1 MSKQT
6 KITKE
11 IILEKALEIIR
22 TQGIEK
28 VSNREIAKKLN
39 SSIRPIY
46 YQFKNSEEL
55 YNELLMKM
63 ETYFYSFLLDNEI
76 EDIPKYKQIGI
87 NYIKFAKEETNI
99 FKALFMKK
107 NNLVVENFIGQI
119 KEFKEIEKF
128 VKLSTN
134 LKNEEIKSF
143 HVKMWIF
150 THGLA
155 TLIASNTINFND
167 QQIRD
172 LLSYEFQALMLL
184 EENPNNKL
192 VLKKGEIK
200 W

>member
-1 MSKQT
+1 MSKPT

-63 ETYFYSFLLDNEI
+63 ETYFYSFLLDNAV

-87 NYIKFAKEETNI
+87 NYIKFAKEEPNI

-128 VKLSTN
+128 VKVSTN

-155 TLIASNTINFND
+155 TLVASNTINFND

-172 LLSYEFQALMLL
+172 LLSYEFQALMIL
-184 EENPNNKL
+184 EENPNNK
-192 VLKKGEIK
+192 
-200 W
+200 

>member
-1 MSKQT
+1 MSKPT

-87 NYIKFAKEETNI
+87 NYIKFAKEEPNI

-128 VKLSTN
+128 VKVSTN

-155 TLIASNTINFND
+155 TLVASNTINFND

-184 EENPNNKL
+184 EENPNNKW

-200 W
+200 

>member
-1 MSKQT
+1 MSKPT

-87 NYIKFAKEETNI
+87 NYIKFAKEEPNI

-128 VKLSTN
+128 VKVSTN

-184 EENPNNKL
+184 EENPNNKW
-192 VLKKGEIK
+192 VLNKGEIK
-200 W
+200 

>member
-1 MSKQT
+1 MSKPT

-128 VKLSTN
+128 VKVSTN

-184 EENPNNKL
+184 EENPNNKW

-200 W
+200 

>member
-1 MSKQT
+1 MSKPT

-11 IILEKALEIIR
+11 IILEKALEIVR

-87 NYIKFAKEETNI
+87 NYIKFAKEEPNI

-128 VKLSTN
+128 VKVSTN

-184 EENPNNKL
+184 EENPNNKW

-200 W
+200 

>member
-1 MSKQT
+1 MSKPT

-128 VKLSTN
+128 VKVSTN

-155 TLIASNTINFND
+155 TLVASNTINFND

-184 EENPNNKL
+184 EENPNNKW

-200 W
+200 

>member
-1 MSKQT
+1 MSKPT

-128 VKLSTN
+128 VKVSTN

-184 EENPNNKL
+184 EENPNNKW
-192 VLKKGEIK
+192 VLKKEK
-200 W
+200 

>member
-1 MSKQT
+1 MSKPT

-87 NYIKFAKEETNI
+87 NYIKFAKEESNI

-128 VKLSTN
+128 VKVSTN

-184 EENPNNKL
+184 EENPNNKW

-200 W
+200 

>member
-1 MSKQT
+1 MSKPT

-76 EDIPKYKQIGI
+76 EDIPKYKQVGI
-87 NYIKFAKEETNI
+87 NYIKFAKEEPNI

-128 VKLSTN
+128 VKVSTN
-134 LKNEEIKSF
+134 LKNEEIKTF

-155 TLIASNTINFND
+155 TLVASNTINFND

-184 EENPNNKL
+184 EENPNNKW

-200 W
+200 

>member
-1 MSKQT
+1 MSKPT

-87 NYIKFAKEETNI
+87 NYIKFAKEESNI

-128 VKLSTN
+128 VKVSTN

-155 TLIASNTINFND
+155 TLVASNTINFND

-184 EENPNNKL
+184 EENPNNKW

-200 W
+200 

>member
-1 MSKQT
+1 MSKPT

-87 NYIKFAKEETNI
+87 NYIKFAKEESNI

-107 NNLVVENFIGQI
+107 NNLVVEHFIGQI

-128 VKLSTN
+128 VKVSTN

-184 EENPNNKL
+184 EENPNNKW

-200 W
+200 

>member
-1 MSKQT
+1 MSKPT

-87 NYIKFAKEETNI
+87 NYIKFAKEEPNI

-119 KEFKEIEKF
+119 KEFNEIEKF

-155 TLIASNTINFND
+155 TLVASNTINFND

-184 EENPNNKL
+184 EENPNNKW

-200 W
+200 

>member
-1 MSKQT
+1 MSKPT

-128 VKLSTN
+128 VKVSTN

-184 EENPNNKL
+184 EENPNNKW

>member
-1 MSKQT
+1 MSKPT

-11 IILEKALEIIR
+11 LILEKAFEIAK

-55 YNELLMKM
+55 YNELLIKM
-63 ETYFYSFLLDNEI
+63 EEYFYRFLLDNTI
-76 EDIPKYKQIGI
+76 ENIPKYKQVGI
-87 NYIKFAKEETNI
+87 NYIKFAKCETNI
-99 FKALFMKK
+99 FKDLFMRKT
-107 NNLVVENFIGQI
+107 NLVVENFIKQT
-119 KEFKEIEKF
+119 KEFKEVEKLI
-128 VKLSTN
+128 KISTN
-134 LKNEEIKSF
+134 LKDEEIKKF

-155 TLIASNTINFND
+155 TLVANNTINLTNN
-167 QQIRD
+167 QITE

-184 EENPNNKL
+184 EENPNNKW
-192 VLKKGEIK
+192 VLNKGEIK

>member
-1 MSKQT
+1 MSKPT

-87 NYIKFAKEETNI
+87 NYIKFAKEEPNI

-128 VKLSTN
+128 LKVSTN

-172 LLSYEFQALMLL
+172 LLSHEFQALMLL
-184 EENPNNKL
+184 EENPNNKW

-200 W
+200 

>member
-1 MSKQT
+1 MSKPT

-87 NYIKFAKEETNI
+87 NYIKFAKEEPNI

-119 KEFKEIEKF
+119 KEFNEIEKF
-128 VKLSTN
+128 IKVSTN

-184 EENPNNKL
+184 EENPNNKW

-200 W
+200 

>member
-1 MSKQT
+1 MSKPT

-87 NYIKFAKEETNI
+87 NYIKFAKEEPNI

-155 TLIASNTINFND
+155 TLVASNTINFND

-184 EENPNNKL
+184 EENPNNKW

-200 W
+200 

>member
-1 MSKQT
+1 MSKPT

-87 NYIKFAKEETNI
+87 NYIKFAKEEPNI

-128 VKLSTN
+128 VKVSTN

-155 TLIASNTINFND
+155 TLVASNTINFND

-184 EENPNNKL
+184 EENPNNKW
-192 VLKKGEIK
+192 VLKKGEIN
-200 W
+200 

>member
-1 MSKQT
+1 MSKPT

-87 NYIKFAKEETNI
+87 NYIKFAKEEPNI

-128 VKLSTN
+128 VKVSTN

-184 EENPNNKL
+184 EENPNNKW
-192 VLKKGEIK
+192 VLKKEK
-200 W
+200 

>member
-1 MSKQT
+1 MSKPT

-63 ETYFYSFLLDNEI
+63 ETYSYSFLLDNEI

-119 KEFKEIEKF
+119 KEFKEIDKF
-128 VKLSTN
+128 VKVSTN

-155 TLIASNTINFND
+155 TLVASNTINFND

-184 EENPNNKL
+184 EENPNNKW

>member
-1 MSKQT
+1 
-6 KITKE
+6 
-11 IILEKALEIIR
+11 
-22 TQGIEK
+22 
-28 VSNREIAKKLN
+28 
-39 SSIRPIY
+39 
-46 YQFKNSEEL
+46 
-55 YNELLMKM
+55 
-63 ETYFYSFLLDNEI
+63 
-76 EDIPKYKQIGI
+76 
-87 NYIKFAKEETNI
+87 
-99 FKALFMKK
+99 MKK

-155 TLIASNTINFND
+155 TLVASNTINFND

-184 EENPNNKL
+184 EENPNNKW

-200 W
+200 

>member
-1 MSKQT
+1 MSKPT

-11 IILEKALEIIR
+11 LILEKAFEIAR

-46 YQFKNSEEL
+46 YQFENSEEL

-63 ETYFYSFLLDNEI
+63 EKYFYRFLLDNTI
-76 EDIPKYKQIGI
+76 ENIPKYKQVGI
-87 NYIKFAKEETNI
+87 NYIKFAKCEPKI
-99 FKALFMKK
+99 FKALFMRET
-107 NNLVVENFIGQI
+107 NLVVENFIEQT
-119 KEFKEIEKF
+119 KEFKEVEKF
-128 VKLSTN
+128 IKISTN
-134 LKNEEIKSF
+134 LKDEEIKTF

-155 TLIASNTINFND
+155 TLVANNTINLTDN
-167 QQIRD
+167 QIKE

-184 EENPNNKL
+184 EENPNNKW
-192 VLKKGEIK
+192 VLNKGEIK

>member
-1 MSKQT
+1 MSKPT

-87 NYIKFAKEETNI
+87 NYIKFAKEEPNI

-128 VKLSTN
+128 VKVSTN

-184 EENPNNKL
+184 EENPNNKW

-200 W
+200 

>member
-1 MSKQT
+1 MSKPT

-55 YNELLMKM
+55 YNELLIKM

-87 NYIKFAKEETNI
+87 NYIKFAKEEPNI

-128 VKLSTN
+128 VKVSTN

-155 TLIASNTINFND
+155 TLVASNTINFND

-172 LLSYEFQALMLL
+172 LLSHEFQALMLL
-184 EENPNNKL
+184 EENPNNKW

-200 W
+200 